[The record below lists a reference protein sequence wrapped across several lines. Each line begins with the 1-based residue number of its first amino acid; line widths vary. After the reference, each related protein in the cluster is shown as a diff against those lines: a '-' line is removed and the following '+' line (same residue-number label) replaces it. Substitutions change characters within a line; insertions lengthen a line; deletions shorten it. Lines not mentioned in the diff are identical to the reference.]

1 MDYFNYGS
9 MDFSKFKRRFIMNT
23 DETTLANL
31 MIAIQGLTNEVHDLV
46 NELEDLNFNMNTG
59 VKYIVESDL
68 EKELHD
74 E

>member
-1 MDYFNYGS
+1 
-9 MDFSKFKRRFIMNT
+9 MNT